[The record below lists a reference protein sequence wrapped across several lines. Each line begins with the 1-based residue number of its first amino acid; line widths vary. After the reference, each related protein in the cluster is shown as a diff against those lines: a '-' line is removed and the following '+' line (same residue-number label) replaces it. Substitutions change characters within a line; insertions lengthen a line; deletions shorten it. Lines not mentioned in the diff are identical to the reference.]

1 MTTKTKKRASN
12 AKLGPG
18 ENSIDRARATKQPD
32 GSYWL
37 RWRLCLPDG
46 RVKAYRSQGK
56 TVTEA
61 RARADETARKA
72 LESARNAAW
81 GLDDDLPTYIKQV
94 TLPAIEKARTTKGR
108 DLADN
113 SKLRYRAA
121 AGQLRDGFKGHT
133 IGSGTRF
140 RVMESVLQDI
150 AQVHGSESARQARNV
165 LGKYVI
171 QQLIRD
177 EVLGGNPLAGM
188 GIDLGSEKPLPPRP
202 ERAMTKDELNSAIDW
217 LLALDPAESLAGP
230 KRGRGGS
237 AAAIAKRRNLID
249 LALLQAC
256 SGLRVGEANALTWDV
271 FDNSANVTKSKTHRG
286 RVVPLLFP
294 DVIEH
299 LAKRRALGGA
309 YVIGSPVDGSKPWD
323 RDHCRK
329 ECAKFYPEIGAGIDC
344 HEVFDHGRTHLWRET
359 LNSLML
365 GVPVEVRAAYF
376 GHDSDTNSRYYTDTT
391 DVTPMLTE
399 AKKLRA

>member
-1 MTTKTKKRASN
+1 MTTTTKKRASN
-12 AKLGPG
+12 AKLQPG
-18 ENSIDRARATKQPD
+18 ENSINRARATKQDD
-32 GSYWL
+32 GTYWL
-37 RWRLCLPDG
+37 RWRLALPDG
-46 RVKAYRSQGK
+46 RVKAYRSQGR
-56 TVTEA
+56 TATEA

-72 LESARNAAW
+72 LEKARSATW
-81 GLDDDLPTYIKQV
+81 GLRDDLPTYITQV
-94 TLPAIEKARTTKGR
+94 TLPAIERARTTKGR

-113 SKLRYRAA
+113 TKLRYRAA
-121 AGQLRDGFKGHT
+121 AQQLHHGFKGHA
-133 IGSGTRF
+133 IGTGTRF
-140 RVMESVLQDI
+140 RIMETVLQQI
-150 AQVHGSESARQARNV
+150 AQVNGSESARQARNV

-177 EVLGGNPLAGM
+177 EVLTGNPLAGM
-188 GIDLGSEKPLPPRP
+188 GIDLGSEKPLPPRA
-202 ERAMTKDELNSAIDW
+202 ERSLTRRELNAAIDW

-271 FDNSANVTKSKTHRG
+271 FDDSANVTNSKTHRG

-294 DVIEH
+294 DVVEH
-299 LAKRRALGGA
+299 LRNRKGLGGTH
-309 YVIGSPVDGSKPWD
+309 VIGAPTDPSKEWD

-329 ECAKFYPEIGAGIDC
+329 ECAKFYPEIGEGIDC
-344 HEVFDHGRTHLWRET
+344 RQVFDFGRTHLWRES

-391 DVTPMLTE
+391 DVTPMLVE
-399 AKKLRA
+399 AKKLRG